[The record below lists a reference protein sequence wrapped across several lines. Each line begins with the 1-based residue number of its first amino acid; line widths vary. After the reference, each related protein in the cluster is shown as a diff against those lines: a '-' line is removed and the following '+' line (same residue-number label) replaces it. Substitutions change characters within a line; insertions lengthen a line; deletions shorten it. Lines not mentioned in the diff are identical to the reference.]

1 MEVVRLV
8 ASSDAADS
16 SLRQAAA
23 VHFKNLIKKGW
34 DESKDVSV
42 QNSPIQFP
50 ASMII

>member
-16 SLRQAAA
+16 FLRQAAA

-42 QNSPIQFP
+42 QNSRIQFSS
-50 ASMII
+50 SMII